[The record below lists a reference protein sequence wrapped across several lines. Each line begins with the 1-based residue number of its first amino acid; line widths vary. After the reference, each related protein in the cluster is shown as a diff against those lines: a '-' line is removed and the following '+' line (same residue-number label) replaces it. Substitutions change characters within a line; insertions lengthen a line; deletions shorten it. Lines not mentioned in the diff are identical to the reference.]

1 MVVKVKRRNDRSF
14 ADSEKFAVNGDWENP
29 VCLSRA
35 INRAKVEAMEALFDG
50 RPALSYIASSTTGE
64 VLFEFECL
72 RDMTIVLR
80 NSAEVIRRVMGSSYA

>member
-1 MVVKVKRRNDRSF
+1 MVVSVKRRHDRSF

-29 VCLSRA
+29 VWLSRA
-35 INRAKVEAMEALFDG
+35 VNRAKVEAMEALFDG

-64 VLFEFECL
+64 VLFELECL

-80 NSAEVIRRVMGSSYA
+80 NSAKIIERITGRKF